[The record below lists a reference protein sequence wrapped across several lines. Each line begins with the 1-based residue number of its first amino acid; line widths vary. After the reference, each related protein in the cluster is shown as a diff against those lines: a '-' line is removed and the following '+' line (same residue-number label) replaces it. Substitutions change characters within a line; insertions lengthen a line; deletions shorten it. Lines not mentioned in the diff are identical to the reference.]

1 MIGIDDTDV
10 PQIKLRPLDS
20 LVAYARNA
28 RTHSPAQVKQLQG
41 LLLEFG
47 WTNAVLMDEMGIVA
61 GHGRCLAAAEI
72 YKQGKQIK
80 FPNGSPIPIGYVPTL
95 DCTGWSDLQ
104 RKAYILADNRSA
116 MAAGW
121 DEDLLALELKEL
133 SSAGY
138 DMALTAFDDVEVA
151 EFLAAEVTANAPAD
165 PEIIPDVPDVAFS
178 VLGDVWCC
186 GDHKI
191 ACGDSLSAETWD
203 KLMGGEMADICVT
216 DPPYNVAYVGKT
228 VDAMT
233 IQNDK
238 MGDGNFRQFLL
249 DSFTAMA
256 AVMKPGAPIYVT
268 HSDTEG
274 LNFRSA
280 FRDAGFKL
288 SGCLIWQKNCMVM
301 GRSDY
306 HWRHEPCLYGWRVGG
321 AHKWYGGRKLTTITD
336 YGAGEA
342 IQQMEDGRWMICVGD
357 KTLIVS
363 DNAMIEEVPSS
374 VIHHDRPTRSELHP
388 TTKPVGLFEKFMK
401 PSSIAGDIVIDGF
414 SGSGTTIL
422 AAERLKMKARVIEL
436 SPEFTDVAVSRWM
449 AYSGK
454 TATHAVTGEPFVI
467 GGVRVEQVEAPSIDP
482 DDDEVF

>member
-1 MIGIDDTDV
+1 
-10 PQIKLRPLDS
+10 
-20 LVAYARNA
+20 
-28 RTHSPAQVKQLQG
+28 
-41 LLLEFG
+41 
-47 WTNAVLMDEMGIVA
+47 
-61 GHGRCLAAAEI
+61 
-72 YKQGKQIK
+72 
-80 FPNGSPIPIGYVPTL
+80 
-95 DCTGWSDLQ
+95 
-104 RKAYILADNRSA
+104 
-116 MAAGW
+116 
-121 DEDLLALELKEL
+121 
-133 SSAGY
+133 
-138 DMALTAFDDVEVA
+138 
-151 EFLAAEVTANAPAD
+151 
-165 PEIIPDVPDVAFS
+165 
-178 VLGDVWCC
+178 
-186 GDHKI
+186 
-191 ACGDSLSAETWD
+191 
-203 KLMGGEMADICVT
+203 MADICVT

-228 VDAMT
+228 ADAMT

-401 PSSIAGDIVIDGF
+401 PSSVAGDIVIDGF